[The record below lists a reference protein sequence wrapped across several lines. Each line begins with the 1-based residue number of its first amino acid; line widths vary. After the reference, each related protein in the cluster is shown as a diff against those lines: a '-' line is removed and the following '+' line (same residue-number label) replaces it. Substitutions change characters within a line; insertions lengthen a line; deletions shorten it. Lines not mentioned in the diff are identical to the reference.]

1 MKVRGTILTPF
12 MIQNIV
18 IGTLW
23 LFIKENT
30 FFHLFGFSSQFNIS
44 YHSHK
49 SEVNCLSL
57 QVNCLHKEFNTEQCI
72 SRKRTICN
80 SKDVMKKKKR
90 NNKNPQKT
98 KQTNFESSCNYNL
111 TKFLGPAGPKRE
123 FSQLHQLSKKWTL
136 LLQGSF

>member
-80 SKDVMKKKKR
+80 SKDVMKKKKKKQQKPS
-90 NNKNPQKT
+90 KN
-98 KQTNFESSCNYNL
+98 QTNKLWVFLQLQLNKIFGSCR
-111 TKFLGPAGPKRE
+111 TQKRI
-123 FSQLHQLSKKWTL
+123 LSIAPVI
-136 LLQGSF
+136 